1 MKKVLLTG
9 TALMAFVAASFAQS
23 NTTTLQQNGNSQSAM
38 QEQNG
43 NYLQSTVTQDKGAS
57 TNFGS
62 FGATRQESVGAN
74 GNQATVEQKNA
85 SNSNRG
91 YVTQLTGTGNVG
103 TITQN
108 NNSGALSSGAIAVT
122 VGTSAAAVKAA
133 QGNWAGI
140 MQVGSDNKTTSI
152 NQSDISYSNFGEINQ
167 YGSTNGKTLIDQS
180 NRSSGNTAKIDQG
193 TASAGVTASKATIL
207 QQSNSR
213 DNQAFVT
220 QIASNNTATVT
231 QNESSISNV
240 ANVSQSGTYGI
251 ATVNQGQDA
260 NFNKATILQ
269 DTKGFYGG
277 KYNTATINQTN
288 LSGQNAATIEQHGI
302 YEVATINQGYS
313 AVGNEATIQQQGYA
327 SRATISQYNVSN
339 SKATIKQ
346 DLVTQSG
353 GIDVAEIQQ
362 GSSSMAAS
370 DRNVATITQD
380 YSYNTAKLRQY
391 GNGNTATLTQQ
402 IGDKNVIKGL
412 GTDADGQ
419 YALQQGNNNTLTVT
433 QNSGTS
439 NYVPNVANVSQIG
452 NGNMATIMQTGH
464 N

>member
-9 TALMAFVAASFAQS
+9 TALLAFAAAGFAQT
-23 NTTTLQQNGNSQSAM
+23 NTTTTNQAGDKQTAVQT
-38 QEQNG
+38 QTG
-43 NYLQSTVTQDKGAS
+43 NYLTSTVTQDKGAS
-57 TNFGS
+57 SNFGS
-62 FGATRQESVGAN
+62 FAATRQVSVGSD

-91 YVTQLTGTGNVG
+91 YVTQITGTGNVG

-108 NNSGALSSGAIAVT
+108 NNSGALASGAIAVT
-122 VGTSAAAVKAA
+122 DATSAAAVKAA

-140 MQVGSDNKTTSI
+140 LQSGSNNKTTSI
-152 NQSDISYSNFGEINQ
+152 NQSDFSSTNFGEINQ
-167 YGSTNGKTLIDQS
+167 FGSTNGKTLIDQS

-207 QQSNSR
+207 QQSSSR
-213 DNQAFVT
+213 NNQAFIA
-220 QIASNNTATVT
+220 QIADNNTAAVT
-231 QNESSISNV
+231 QNESSVSNV

-260 NFNKATILQ
+260 NFNKATVTQ

-302 YEVATINQGYS
+302 YEVATINQAYS

-327 SRATISQYNVSN
+327 SRASISQYNVSN

-362 GSSSMAAS
+362 GSTSFAAS
-370 DRNVATITQD
+370 DKNVATITQD

-452 NGNMATIMQTGH
+452 NGNMATISQTGA